1 MINFEVIATGSTGNA
16 VTIDDGHI
24 LIDCG
29 IPYSHLRPHI
39 DNLRLVLL
47 THEHGD
53 HFHPSAVRALHRE
66 RPALRW
72 GCCEWMVPHLLAAGV
87 DKRVIDVYDIG
98 QSYLYEFLCG
108 HPFLRSSTEDLTR
121 LVTIKPVR
129 LVHNVPNCGYKI
141 ELGYERLFYAT
152 DTGTLDGIEA
162 EGYDL
167 YLIEAN
173 HTRAELDARIQEKEA
188 AGEYAY
194 EREAARNHLSQEQA
208 LDWLA
213 ENMGPKS
220 RYVFLHQHKPR
231 EKE

>member
-1 MINFEVIATGSTGNA
+1 MTFDVIATGSSGNA
-16 VTIDDGHI
+16 VTIDDGRV

-29 IPYSHLRPHI
+29 IPFSHLRPRLS
-39 DNLRLVLL
+39 DRLVLVLL

-72 GCCEWMVPHLLAAGV
+72 GCCEWMVPHLLDAGV
-87 DKRVIDVYDIG
+87 DKRVIDVYRPGD
-98 QSYLYEFLCG
+98 LYAYCCPG
-108 HPFLRSSTEDLTR
+108 GIPFG
-121 LVTIKPVR
+121 VKPVR
-129 LVHNVPNCGYKI
+129 LVHNVPNCGYIISVSHEKSDKA
-141 ELGYERLFYAT
+141 EHLFYAT
-152 DTGTLDGIEA
+152 DTGTLDGIVA
-162 EGYDL
+162 KDFDL

-173 HTRAELDARIQEKEA
+173 HTRAELEERIREKEA

-194 EREAARNHLSQEQA
+194 ERQAARNHLSQEQA

-213 ENMGPKS
+213 ENMGPRS
-220 RYVFLHQHKPR
+220 RYVFLHRHQSK

>member
-1 MINFEVIATGSTGNA
+1 MTFDVIATGSTGNA
-16 VTIDDGHI
+16 VTIDDGRI

-29 IPYSHLRPHI
+29 IPYSRLRQHI
-39 DNLRLVLL
+39 DNRLVLVLL

-53 HFHPSAVRALHRE
+53 HFHPPAVRALHRE

-72 GCCEWMVPHLLAAGV
+72 GCCWWMVPHLLAAGV
-87 DKRVIDVYDIG
+87 DKRVIDVYEIDG
-98 QSYLYEFLCG
+98 MAYWYG
-108 HPFLRSSTEDLTR
+108 HELAIE
-121 LVTIKPVR
+121 PVR
-129 LVHNVPNCGYKI
+129 LVHNVPNCGYKLFI
-141 ELGYERLFYAT
+141 QGERLFYAT

-162 EGYDL
+162 RGYDL

-173 HTRAELDARIQEKEA
+173 HTRAELDVRIREKEA

-213 ENMGPKS
+213 ENMWPNS
-220 RYVFLHQHKPR
+220 RYVFLHQHKAR
-231 EKE
+231 EKEQTPWQESGITG

>member
-1 MINFEVIATGSTGNA
+1 MTFDVIATGSSGNA
-16 VTIDDGHI
+16 VTIDDGRV

-29 IPYSHLRPHI
+29 IPFSHLRPRLS
-39 DNLRLVLL
+39 DRLVLVLL

-72 GCCEWMVPHLLAAGV
+72 GCCEWMIPHLLDAGV
-87 DKRVIDVYDIG
+87 DKRVID
-98 QSYLYEFLCG
+98 LYEPNDMG
-108 HPFLRSSTEDLTR
+108 YYYGD
-121 LVTIKPVR
+121 TIGLSVVPVR

-141 ELGYERLFYAT
+141 ATHEERLFYAT
-152 DTGTLDGIEA
+152 DTGTLDGIVA
-162 EGYDL
+162 KDFDL

-173 HTRAELDARIQEKEA
+173 HTRAELEERIREKEA

-194 EREAARNHLSQEQA
+194 ERQAARNHLSQEQA

-213 ENMGPKS
+213 ENMGPRS
-220 RYVFLHQHKPR
+220 RYVFLHRHQSK